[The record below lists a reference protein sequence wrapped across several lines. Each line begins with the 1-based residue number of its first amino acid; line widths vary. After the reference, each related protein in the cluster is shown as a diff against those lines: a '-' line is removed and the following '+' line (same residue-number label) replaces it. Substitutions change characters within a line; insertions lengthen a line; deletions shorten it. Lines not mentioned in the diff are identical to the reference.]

1 MSKKIK
7 EILEILYDESVKK
20 NPDINWRV
28 EEDENGD
35 VINVITLKTKHPVKS
50 LKFDLEEGYIIE
62 DNCHKMRKI
71 FQDWSKLFGS
81 NVKRIEKIKEF
92 VKDNFKN
99 YNGGLFFTENVLGDR
114 VELLEE
120 IDDVGI
126 YGCDQ
131 YSYLEIYDLDDEEEN
146 ELLKYYNE
154 LRNAKNR

>member
-7 EILEILYDESVKK
+7 EILEIEHDEFLQKAPVIELKLVPNDDGEFIIKTIIKTKPSVKSMNFFIK
-20 NPDINWRV
+20 EPD
-28 EEDENGD
+28 D
-35 VINVITLKTKHPVKS
+35 
-50 LKFDLEEGYIIE
+50 
-62 DNCHKMRKI
+62 DNHKLREA
-71 FQDWSKLFGS
+71 FQDFYNILNK
-81 NVKRIEKIKEF
+81 NKMKRIEKIKEF

-146 ELLKYYNE
+146 ELLEYYNE
-154 LRNAKNR
+154 LWDAKYK